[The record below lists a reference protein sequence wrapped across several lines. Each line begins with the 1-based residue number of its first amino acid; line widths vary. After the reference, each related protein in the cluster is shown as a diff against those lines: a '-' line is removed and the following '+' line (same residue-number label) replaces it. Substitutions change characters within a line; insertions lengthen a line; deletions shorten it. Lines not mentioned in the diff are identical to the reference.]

1 MKTATGAEPEPEP
14 EPKPTSIEVA
24 EKPISYVPLGNASE
38 ITLTIA
44 VVRKFLA
51 TRTRSGKEPSDAD
64 IVKFMMLCQ
73 SRQLDPWQGDA
84 YLIGYDSTDG
94 PTFTLITAHQALA
107 KRSELNKDF
116 DGLES
121 GVIIMIDD
129 GEDRPIFREG
139 DFTLDGEK
147 LLGGWAKVYRR
158 DRSKPFYQALKVGV
172 YDTQRSRW
180 NTDKAGMIVK
190 CAEAGAYRAAFPTQ
204 LGGMYT
210 QEERATI
217 QSAGELPDM
226 AEGKHEFG
234 FSDLPDTKVTDAHGN
249 VVVPNEDG
257 VVVADLD
264 KGDVVDVGKS
274 DVTLTNQLKRS
285 NEKEAAARKPETQV
299 VEVPPDF
306 DKGRRQG
313 YIDHPAVPD
322 NDQGIPS
329 DDRGQAP
336 PAETAP
342 NAADQRFAKLIE
354 HVAETAEVDLARAEK
369 VALHWLKRFYP
380 KTSMAF
386 QDQRFDTLIWP
397 KAKKVDWKKE
407 AAA

>member
-1 MKTATGAEPEPEP
+1 M
-14 EPKPTSIEVA
+14 
-24 EKPISYVPLGNASE
+24 PLGNASE

-51 TRTRSGKEPSDAD
+51 TKTKSGKEPKDAD
-64 IVKFMMLCQ
+64 IVKFMMLCKV
-73 SRQLDPWQGDA
+73 RQLDPWQGDA

-121 GVIIMIDD
+121 GVIIQLDE
-129 GEDRPIFREG
+129 GGPVFREG

-158 DRSKPFYQALKVGV
+158 DRSKPFYQALKVGT
-172 YDTQRSRW
+172 YDTQKSRW
-180 NTDKAGMIVK
+180 NKDKAGMIVK

-210 QEERATI
+210 QEERVTI

-226 AEGKHEFG
+226 TEGKHEFG
-234 FSDLPDTKVTDAHGN
+234 FRDLPSGDDAAPEVKVFDKDGKVLPPEVDEHGN
-249 VVVPNEDG
+249 VFVHEPDEGVTAPQIAHDEPRTPRAIPN
-257 VVVADLD
+257 
-264 KGDVVDVGKS
+264 
-274 DVTLTNQLKRS
+274 
-285 NEKEAAARKPETQV
+285 
-299 VEVPPDF
+299 
-306 DKGRRQG
+306 
-313 YIDHPAVPD
+313 

-329 DDRGQAP
+329 DDDGTEP
-336 PAETAP
+336 EGLHGDTTETEPEP
-342 NAADQRFAKLIE
+342 NKADQRFAKLIK
-354 HVAETAEVDLARAEK
+354 HVADTAELTLDRAEK
-369 VALHWLKRFYP
+369 VALRWLKRFYP

-386 QDQRFDTLIWP
+386 QDHRFDTLIWP
-397 KAKKVDWKKE
+397 KALKVDWKKE

>member
-1 MKTATGAEPEPEP
+1 MRVAASAEPDP
-14 EPKPTSIEVA
+14 EPKKETSIEVA
-24 EKPISYVPLGNASE
+24 EKAISYIPLGNASE

-121 GVIIMIDD
+121 GVIIQLDE
-129 GEDRPIFREG
+129 GGPVFREG

-147 LLGGWAKVYRR
+147 LLGGWAKVFRK
-158 DRSKPFYQALKVGV
+158 DRSKPFYQALKVGT
-172 YDTQRSRW
+172 YDTQKSRW
-180 NTDKAGMIVK
+180 NKDKAGMIVK

-234 FSDLPDTKVTDAHGN
+234 FHDLPDQKKAEPEVDEHGN
-249 VVVPNEDG
+249 VFVHEGREVGQEDPG
-257 VVVADLD
+257 R
-264 KGDVVDVGKS
+264 VGT
-274 DVTLTNQLKRS
+274 DTLTEQLEKS
-285 NEKEAAARKPETQV
+285 NEKEAARQPEPSRHDAGDDGGAGDPTDQDLTKP
-299 VEVPPDF
+299 
-306 DKGRRQG
+306 
-313 YIDHPAVPD
+313 A
-322 NDQGIPS
+322 
-329 DDRGQAP
+329 A
-336 PAETAP
+336 AP
-342 NAADQRFAKLIE
+342 NKADQRFAMLIE
-354 HVAETAEVDLARAEK
+354 HVAETAEVNLDRAEK
-369 VALHWLKRFYP
+369 VALRWLKRFYP